1 MIGGALAA
9 ALLAAPATASRRSE
23 SRDPARTYV
32 AARAAALSG
41 DYGRSAELLAALAEA
56 DPANLA
62 VRRQATSE
70 ALAAG
75 NTELAVRLARSHPV
89 TDLAI
94 DARLLLAADELRSK
108 RFDRA
113 GALLAGKNEGADIS
127 FLIPLL
133 HAWWAAER
141 GDLGRAVKALD
152 GAPADGVLA
161 RLSDEHRAFILLKF
175 RRTAEAEPYARRAIA
190 AAQGRELRIRLGL
203 ADAFLAAGD
212 RARAAAMVD
221 GISGRALPLRAQ
233 VLAGRRNGL
242 AVDTALEAFSE
253 VFLSLAIDLN
263 RVENRELPIS
273 LSRIARYADPN
284 NSSAAILLGLF
295 LAQADRTDAAL
306 AAFREVPRND
316 WLSPHARDGEAQA
329 LAEAGRVNEALAAA
343 SAAVRT
349 PGAGAADFA
358 RLGDAFDEVKRHGEA
373 ADAYARATQLAE
385 QGQRWQYLLLRASA
399 LESAD
404 RWPEARADLQAA
416 LALAPDQPLI
426 LNFLGYA
433 KLERGEDLDT
443 AEAMIRKASEL
454 APNDASITD
463 SLGWALYKRGRI
475 EEAIEVLQKAA
486 RADAAQAE
494 IHEHLGDALYAAG
507 RKFEARF
514 AWEAAVVTAEDD
526 VAPRLRAKIVSGLT
540 PATAAP

>member
-1 MIGGALAA
+1 MLVAS
-9 ALLAAPATASRRSE
+9 PASANRRAQPL
-23 SRDPARTYV
+23 DPARTYV

-41 DYGRSAELLAALAEA
+41 DYGRSAELLAALAES

-75 NTELAVRLARSHPV
+75 NTALAVRLARSHPV
-89 TDLAI
+89 ADLAI
-94 DARLLLAADELRSK
+94 DARLLLAADEMRSK

-113 GALLAGKNEGADIS
+113 AALLAQKDDGADLT
-127 FLIPLL
+127 FLVPLL

-141 GDLGRAVKALD
+141 GDLKRAVNALD
-152 GAPADGVLA
+152 APPADGILA

-175 RRTAEAEPYARRAIA
+175 RRTAEAEPFARRAIA
-190 AAQGRELRIRLGL
+190 AAQGRELRIRLAL

-212 RARAAAMVD
+212 RARAATMVD
-221 GISGRALPLRAQ
+221 GISGRATPLRERI
-233 VLAGRRNGL
+233 LAGRRNGL
-242 AVDTALEAFSE
+242 AVDSALEAFSE

-273 LSRIARYADPN
+273 LSRIARYADPK

-295 LAQADRTDAAL
+295 LAQADRTDGAL

-316 WLSPHARDGEAQA
+316 WFSPHARDAEAQT
-329 LAEAGRVNEALAAA
+329 LAEAGRVEEALAAA
-343 SAAVRT
+343 SAAVNT

-358 RLGDAFDEVKRHGEA
+358 RLGDALEEAKRYAEA
-373 ADAYARATQLAE
+373 ANAFARAAQLAE

-433 KLERGEDLDT
+433 KLERGEDLDV

-475 EEAIEVLQKAA
+475 DEAIEVLQKAA

-514 AWEAAVVTAEDD
+514 AWEAAVVTAEED
-526 VAPRLRAKIVSGLT
+526 VAPRLRAKIESGLT